1 MARVWWSAGTL
12 PRSQRMNAIAG
23 PRSRCPSRYR
33 KSLTISPSVSRYQ
46 SSAARNRVVP
56 SATGTRHTGGE
67 EPPRH
72 RLGRYEETVV
82 AGWHRQ
88 PGRLARGVID
98 VRDELQITG

>member
-1 MARVWWSAGTL
+1 M
-12 PRSQRMNAIAG
+12 
-23 PRSRCPSRYR
+23 
-33 KSLTISPSVSRYQ
+33 
-46 SSAARNRVVP
+46 
-56 SATGTRHTGGE
+56 GGE